1 MSSSPTAIPGGSRP
15 FASLGVPVP
24 QSVRDRKATLR
35 QQFIVKSVIGLWV
48 IALLISGTYLFSKGF
63 LLTRS
68 TLVETSHCAHLPSHD
83 ISDSHFPNTSC
94 WYPASYQRALV
105 VVIDALRF
113 DYILP
118 EHLSDSST
126 DTDWEFLRDP
136 TQYDPRYLEHQ
147 VLGRSWPHP
156 YHHGKLPV
164 IERLLYKQPTHSQL
178 YRFMADPPTTTLQ
191 RLKGLTTGT
200 LPTFIDMGSNFAGSA
215 IDEDNWLHQWFT
227 QLQEQY
233 PVTENGTLAGEQSP
247 PVLFMGDDTWMSLFP
262 KILESPWATA
272 YPYSSFDVWDLHTL
286 DNGVLD
292 RLGDILPGFP
302 GETLRQY
309 EGNTEPR
316 KDPLSSLL
324 TPSTLSSENPSW
336 RLAIAHLLGV
346 DHCGHRYGP
355 NHPEM
360 ARKLGQ
366 MNRMLEE
373 VIRIMDND
381 TLLIV
386 MGDHGMDPKGDHGGD
401 HPLELEAGLFMYS
414 KGTPLVPWR
423 AAPGQPDRHSL
434 ARALAQ
440 VDSQVDESSLAN
452 YVYGLD
458 RSIYRSVTQ
467 ADLVPTLS
475 LLLGLPIPYNNL
487 GTIIPELM
495 FKTQGNISE
504 INNWTHLLRA
514 AQLNCHQI
522 LRYVDTYTSYYPA
535 SALPAEQRDHI
546 LERLQRADQTIQR
559 LMEGAQKEP
568 SSAEPQTWISEAEQA
583 LADYLVFSR
592 SVLVTFRQRW
602 AQFDDKLMGAGLLV
616 LLAACLA
623 LGSNIVR
630 VNRADAFALAIE
642 HYEFLVL
649 GSLLGCIIALIGF
662 VRWSWIPL
670 AWRTMLN
677 VLLGSQDFTL
687 VDLGLTG
694 TCIGSVVGWCFG
706 AHISRWL
713 EPTSAAKL
721 SANPPD
727 TAEQGVTRSQ
737 WLDWVFTGAVFA
749 GHVSIFA
756 SNSFVVFEDHVVRF
770 LIQSLVGY
778 WVFRAFTITNPLVR
792 NRTQGYGVLLLLL
805 TRLTSYVTVCREEQA
820 PYCISTFYASQG
832 STVSAPFAT
841 TALLAAAVIFPY
853 WLTRQANQ
861 DNNLHGLAPVWY
873 RFGMRGVLF
882 LAACYW
888 TIDTL
893 EGQAALTEG
902 TTTVPTSSSFVFGL
916 VAEILDPLST
926 LGNWHTVKLILARL
940 VMGLG
945 LVVAPLGWI
954 KLPFTVDV
962 MLPPTELVPTTSSTS
977 DTVEAGRNFTV
988 VGIPNI
994 YGSSYLLLVTMV
1006 FTFVVLVQ
1014 QPMGGLMLYIM
1025 FFQLLCALEFFIAF
1039 DQVPTSVDKGPVTP
1053 TFSPSLLRVVQT
1065 LLFGLLS
1072 WHYFFATGHQAVI
1085 SSIQWST
1092 AFVGLSRMHLVLS
1105 GALIIVNTLG
1115 SFILTALVLPLAV
1128 LWRFPIDSPRSN
1140 TTLASRIDQCT
1151 YLYLLYHA
1159 TLLVLSALFA
1169 GHFRRHLMVWKIFA
1183 PRFMLAGPVVA
1194 LTAMMLVFL
1203 AAGWVTYKVVRDN
1216 NRLLTLLDNL

>member
-1 MSSSPTAIPGGSRP
+1 MSSSPTAIPSGSRP
-15 FASLGVPVP
+15 VTSSGIPAP
-24 QSVRDRKATLR
+24 QSVRDRQATLR
-35 QQFIVKSVIGLWV
+35 QQFAVKSLLGLWV
-48 IALLISGTYLFSKGF
+48 IALLISGVYLFSKGF

-68 TLVETSHCAHLPSHD
+68 TLAETSNCAQLPSYD
-83 ISDSHFPNTSC
+83 TSASHSPSTTC
-94 WYPASYQRALV
+94 WHPARYQRALV

-113 DYILP
+113 DFILP
-118 EHLSDSST
+118 KGMANSST
-126 DTDWEFLRDP
+126 VTDWEFLRDP
-136 TQYDPRYLEHQ
+136 AQYDARYLEHQ

-164 IERLLYKQPTHSQL
+164 LERLLYEQPTHSQL

-215 IDEDNWLHQWFT
+215 ISEDNWLHQWFK

-233 PVTENGTLAGEQSP
+233 PVTENDTLAGDQTP
-247 PVLFMGDDTWMSLFP
+247 PVVFMGDDTWMSLFP
-262 KILESPWATA
+262 DILESPWVTA

-302 GETLRQY
+302 SKALKQFEVNSGP
-309 EGNTEPR
+309 PR
-316 KDPLSSLL
+316 DSQSSLP
-324 TPSTLSSENPSW
+324 TPPTLLNENPSW

-355 NHPEM
+355 NHPTM
-360 ARKLGQ
+360 ASKLGQ
-366 MNRMLEE
+366 MDRMLEE
-373 VIRIMDND
+373 IIHIMDND

-414 KGTPLVPWR
+414 KGTPLVPWGT
-423 AAPGQPDRHSL
+423 PSGEPNRHSL
-434 ARALAQ
+434 ARVFAQ
-440 VDSQVDESSLAN
+440 VDSQVDEPSLAS
-452 YVYGLD
+452 YVNGLD
-458 RSIYRSVTQ
+458 RNIYRSVTQ
-467 ADLVPTLS
+467 TDLVPTLS
-475 LLLGLPIPYNNL
+475 LLLGLPIPYNSL
-487 GTIIPELM
+487 GTIIPEFM
-495 FKTQGNISE
+495 FTGQGDVPG
-504 INNWTHLLRA
+504 INSWTHLLRA
-514 AQLNCHQI
+514 AQLNCHQT

-535 SALPAEQRDHI
+535 SALPADQRDQI
-546 LERLQRADQTIQR
+546 LERLQRADRSMQR

-568 SSAEPQTWISEAEQA
+568 SSVESQTWISEAEQA

-592 SVLVTFRQRW
+592 SILVTFRQRW
-602 AQFDDKLMGAGLLV
+602 AQFDDKLMVAGLLV

-623 LGSNIVR
+623 LSSNIVR
-630 VNRADAFALAIE
+630 VNRMDAFALAIE
-642 HYEFLVL
+642 HYESLVL
-649 GSLLGCIIALIGF
+649 GSLLGGIIALVGF
-662 VRWSWIPL
+662 VRWSWMPL
-670 AWRTMLN
+670 AWHT
-677 VLLGSQDFTL
+677 VLDIILGSHDFTL

-694 TCIGSVVGWCFG
+694 TCIGSVVGWCIG

-713 EPTSAAKL
+713 EPAPTAKP
-721 SANPPD
+721 SVNPSD
-727 TAEQGVTRSQ
+727 TTEQGIAQSH
-737 WLDWVFTGAVFA
+737 WLDWVVVGAVFI
-749 GHVSIFA
+749 GHISIFA

-770 LIQSLVGY
+770 LIQTLLGY
-778 WVFRAFTITNPLVR
+778 WVFRAFTIANPSVR
-792 NRTQGYGVLLLLL
+792 NRVQGYGVLLLLL

-820 PYCISTFYASQG
+820 PYCVSTFYASPG
-832 STVSAPFAT
+832 STVSSPFVT
-841 TALLAAAVIFPY
+841 TALLAAAVIFPH
-853 WLTRQANQ
+853 WLSRQANR

-873 RFGMRGVLF
+873 HFGMRGVLF

-893 EGQAALTEG
+893 EGQAALTVG
-902 TTTVPTSSSFVFGL
+902 TTTAPTSTSFLPGVIS
-916 VAEILDPLST
+916 EILGPLSA

-945 LVVAPLGWI
+945 LVVAPLGWA

-962 MLPPTELVPTTSSTS
+962 VLPPTERAPRTGSPSNA
-977 DTVEAGRNFTV
+977 VESGRRFTV
-988 VGIPNI
+988 LGIPNI

-1006 FTFVVLVQ
+1006 FTFLVLVQ
-1014 QPMGGLMLYIM
+1014 QPMGGLMLYLM
-1025 FFQLLCALEFFIAF
+1025 FFQLLCALEFFIGLN
-1039 DQVPTSVDKGPVTP
+1039 QVQSSVDTKPIIP
-1053 TFSPSLLRVVQT
+1053 TFSPSLLRVVQV

-1092 AFVGLSRMHLVLS
+1092 AFVGLSRMHLLLS
-1105 GALIIVNTLG
+1105 GVLVIVNTLG

-1140 TTLASRIDQCT
+1140 TSLASRIGQCA
-1151 YLYLLYHA
+1151 YLYLLYQ
-1159 TLLVLSALFA
+1159 TILLISSALFA

-1194 LTAMMLVFL
+1194 LSAIVLVFL
-1203 AAGWVTYKVVRDN
+1203 ATGWATYKVVRDN
-1216 NRLLTLLDNL
+1216 NRLLKLLGSL